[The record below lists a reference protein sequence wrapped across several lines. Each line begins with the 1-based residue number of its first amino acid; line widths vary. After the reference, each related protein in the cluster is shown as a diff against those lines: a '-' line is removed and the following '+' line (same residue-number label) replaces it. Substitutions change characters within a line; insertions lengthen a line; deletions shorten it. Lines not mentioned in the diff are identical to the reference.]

1 MFEELLYDLCPTRLI
16 RASNVGRSIATYI
29 VPKDILYE
37 LQSMDGHNLFEDL
50 LLLVN
55 TCCLNL
61 LLDEARAVLVATEL
75 HDVAVNVLQQA
86 SQWSRP

>member
-1 MFEELLYDLCPTRLI
+1 
-16 RASNVGRSIATYI
+16 
-29 VPKDILYE
+29 
-37 LQSMDGHNLFEDL
+37 MDRHNLFEDL

-61 LLDEARAVLVATEL
+61 LLNEARAVLVATEL

-86 SQWSRP
+86 SQWSRL